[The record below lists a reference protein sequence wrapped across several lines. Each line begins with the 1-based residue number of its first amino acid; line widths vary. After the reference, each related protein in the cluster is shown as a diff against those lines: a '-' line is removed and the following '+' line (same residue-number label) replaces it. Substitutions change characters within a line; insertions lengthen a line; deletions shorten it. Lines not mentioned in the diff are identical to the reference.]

1 MRIHITGNAGSG
13 KTTLAKELG
22 GILKLDIYG
31 LDKIV
36 WMPNW
41 KKTPS
46 DKRRQLEQELVD
58 KSEWVIEGVSSI
70 VRQSS
75 DLIVFLDYPRHI
87 CLIRCIKRNWKYL
100 FTSRP
105 ELPNNCP
112 EIKIIPQLLKII
124 WQFPKIAKPFIVK
137 DLGGKNFVTVTNTY
151 ELNELINEIR
161 YNKLINRTENTSVQF

>member
-22 GILKLDIYG
+22 DILKLDVYG

-46 DKRRQLEQELVD
+46 DKRRQLVQELID
-58 KSEWVIEGVSSI
+58 KPEWVIEGVSSI

-75 DLIVFLDYPRHI
+75 NLIVFLDYPRHI

-112 EIKIIPQLLKII
+112 EIKIIPKLLKII

-137 DLGGKNFVTVTNTY
+137 DLGSKNFVTVTNAN
-151 ELNELINEIR
+151 ELNELINQIR
-161 YNKLINRTENTSVQF
+161 RNKLFKHRNN

>member
-22 GILKLDIYG
+22 DFLKLDVYG

-41 KKTPS
+41 KKTSS
-46 DKRRQLEQELVD
+46 DKRKQLEHELVD
-58 KSEWVIEGVSSI
+58 KSQWIIEGVSSI

-75 DLIVFLDYPRHI
+75 DIIIFLDYPRHI
-87 CLIRCIKRNWKYL
+87 CLFRCIKRNWKHL

-112 EIKIIPQLLKII
+112 EIKIIPQLIKMI
-124 WQFPKIAKPFIVK
+124 WQFPKVAKPFIVK
-137 DLGGKNFVTVTNTY
+137 DLGGKSFVTVTNTY

-161 YNKLINRTENTSVQF
+161 YNKSFKMDTQKARAL

>member
-22 GILKLDIYG
+22 DFLKLDVYG

-36 WMPNW
+36 WMQNW

-46 DKRRQLEQELVD
+46 DKRKQLEQGLVD
-58 KSEWVIEGVSSI
+58 KSQWVIEGVSSI

-75 DLIVFLDYPRHI
+75 DVIIFLDYPRYI

-112 EIKIIPQLLKII
+112 EIKIIPQLLKMI
-124 WQFPKIAKPFIVK
+124 WQFPKVAKPFIVK
-137 DLGGKNFVTVTNTY
+137 DLDGKHFVTVTNAN
-151 ELNELINEIR
+151 ELNDLINEIR
-161 YNKLINRTENTSVQF
+161 HNKRLWRQPPQ

>member
-22 GILKLDIYG
+22 GFLKLDVYG

-46 DKRRQLEQELVD
+46 DKRKQLEQELID
-58 KSEWVIEGVSSI
+58 KSQWIIEGVSSI
-70 VRQSS
+70 ARQSS
-75 DLIVFLDYPRHI
+75 DIIVFLDYPRHI

-112 EIKIIPQLLKII
+112 EIKIIPQLLKVI
-124 WQFPKIAKPFIVK
+124 WQFPKVAKPFIIK
-137 DLGGKNFVTVTNTY
+137 DLSGKDFVTVTNTY
-151 ELNELINEIR
+151 ELNEFINEIR
-161 YNKLINRTENTSVQF
+161 YNKSFKMDALKARVL

>member
-22 GILKLDIYG
+22 DILQLDVYG

-36 WMPNW
+36 WMSNW
-41 KKTPS
+41 KKTPP

-58 KSEWVIEGVSSI
+58 KSEWVIEGVSSV

-75 DLIVFLDYPRHI
+75 DLIIFLDYPRHI
-87 CLIRCIKRNWKYL
+87 CLIRCIKRSWKYL

-112 EIKIIPQLLKII
+112 EIKIILQLLKII
-124 WQFPKIAKPFIVK
+124 WQYPKIAKPFIVK
-137 DLGGKNFVTVTNTY
+137 DLDGQNFVTVTSTC
-151 ELNELINEIR
+151 ELNELINEIK
-161 YNKLINRTENTSVQF
+161 YNKSFKRDLRFA